1 MCIVLPLPGDFNLSG
16 DAVRPL
22 NLGIHYEAF
31 IRDQLAAGH
40 FDTVSDLMREALRLL
55 EERQTGA
62 PTLAVPDV
70 RYDDFET
77 RSVFE
82 SVRSQ
87 LRLQP

>member
-1 MCIVLPLPGDFNLSG
+1 MT
-16 DAVRPL
+16 PL
-22 NLGIHYEAF
+22 NLGTHYEGF
-31 IRDQLAAGH
+31 IREQLASGH
-40 FDTVSDLMREALRLL
+40 FDTVSELMREALRLL

-62 PTLAVPDV
+62 PTTALGSRPLDA
-70 RYDDFET
+70 RQT